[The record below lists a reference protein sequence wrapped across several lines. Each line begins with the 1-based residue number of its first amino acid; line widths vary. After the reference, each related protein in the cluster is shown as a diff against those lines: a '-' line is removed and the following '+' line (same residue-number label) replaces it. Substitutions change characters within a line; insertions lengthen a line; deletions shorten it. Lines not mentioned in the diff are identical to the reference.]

1 MEPKGIVTLPEFIA
15 KNHTLLFI
23 WYASP
28 DEVSAMLRYPAKCY
42 LGVDDGRADAP
53 TLALMAGPASP
64 AAVYLLLS
72 GQRHSGL
79 VSGCFDRA

>member
-28 DEVSAMLRYPAKCY
+28 DEVSAMLRYPAE
-42 LGVDDGRADAP
+42 
-53 TLALMAGPASP
+53 M
-64 AAVYLLLS
+64 LS
-72 GQRHSGL
+72 GRG
-79 VSGCFDRA
+79 RRPR